1 MCFFFKVENYENKY
15 ALELRS
21 GVPSCAE
28 IKFVW
33 AVEADIPNAMLARDT
48 PFGVYIVEFE
58 IKMD

>member
-1 MCFFFKVENYENKY
+1 M
-15 ALELRS
+15 
-21 GVPSCAE
+21 PSCAE